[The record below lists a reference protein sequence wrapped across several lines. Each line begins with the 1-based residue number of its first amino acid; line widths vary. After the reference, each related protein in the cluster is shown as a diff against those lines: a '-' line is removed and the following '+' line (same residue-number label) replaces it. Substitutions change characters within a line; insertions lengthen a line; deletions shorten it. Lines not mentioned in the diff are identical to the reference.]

1 MEGTSEIVL
10 VYFVSTALLTIL
22 VVSIILIAVYYQN
35 HLVKIKR
42 KEAENLLKTA
52 LESEKQERTRIAKDI
67 HDSIQGDLNS
77 IRNFILIASKNNEID
92 AKNELLKMAED
103 SLENTLLNTKNI
115 VNKLMPPLIESRGF
129 ETALDEYL
137 EKLKLSSSLNI
148 TFSSTLNGKDVSKEH
163 AYELFRVVQEWIQN
177 IIKHSKATKIDVSLK
192 SFQNSILLSIEDD
205 GEAFNFKESLL
216 RSKGSGLSNIKSRLQ
231 VIGAEMKQEFIQN
244 GNTVTFELH
253 QP

>member
-1 MEGTSEIVL
+1 
-10 VYFVSTALLTIL
+10 
-22 VVSIILIAVYYQN
+22 LIA
-35 HLVKIKR
+35 L
-42 KEAENLLKTA
+42 
-52 LESEKQERTRIAKDI
+52 
-67 HDSIQGDLNS
+67 
-77 IRNFILIASKNNEID
+77 KNNEID

-137 EKLKLSSSLNI
+137 EKLRLSSSLNVS
-148 TFSSTLNGKDVSKEH
+148 FSSTLNGNDVSKEH

-192 SFQNSILLSIEDD
+192 SFQNSILLSIEDN